1 MAGVPAWGRGYSSS
15 PRGVFQVEYYL
26 AWCVGRNA
34 PVLTGEVATRT
45 RTLIETECAER
56 GWGILLLEVNP
67 THVCLRVSA
76 DPDTTATEVVTAC
89 RRTSSYTLLRTF
101 PTIQALRALWT
112 KPFFCSTASDVCRF

>member
-26 AWCVGRNA
+26 AWCVGRNI

-56 GWGILLLEVNP
+56 G
-67 THVCLRVSA
+67 
-76 DPDTTATEVVTAC
+76 
-89 RRTSSYTLLRTF
+89 
-101 PTIQALRALWT
+101 
-112 KPFFCSTASDVCRF
+112 